1 MNFNREWCWV
11 FVALFFRHT
20 LSAFTRFPVPCQ
32 RLLISSH
39 DVAVLFPLF
48 GFCKDFIHVCPGRRY
63 AILPSKPRDL
73 ILSELHSY
81 RIDLLSLFLST
92 LHSNPENYQLFIKL
106 KPPLHQS
113 PSIMPD
119 LRRQIFESGK
129 TTSRKAASR
138 EASRATSRASS
149 KQTSRQS
156 SRAASRQPSDDED
169 AGYLSDE
176 TAMR

>member
-1 MNFNREWCWV
+1 MVLGVCGPIRQ
-11 FVALFFRHT
+11 AYT
-20 LSAFTRFPVPCQ
+20 LGHSRIFQSRASDY
-32 RLLISSH
+32 SSH
-39 DVAVLFPLF
+39 PMTSQFFSSSF
-48 GFCKDFIHVCPGRRY
+48 GFRKDFIHVCPARRY
-63 AILPSKPRDL
+63 AILPFKPRDFN
-73 ILSELHSY
+73 LSELHSY
-81 RIDLLSLFLST
+81 RIDLLFLFLST
-92 LHSNPENYQLFIKL
+92 LHTNPENYQELPTFFFTETS
-106 KPPLHQS
+106 LHQT

-169 AGYLSDE
+169 GGYLSDE